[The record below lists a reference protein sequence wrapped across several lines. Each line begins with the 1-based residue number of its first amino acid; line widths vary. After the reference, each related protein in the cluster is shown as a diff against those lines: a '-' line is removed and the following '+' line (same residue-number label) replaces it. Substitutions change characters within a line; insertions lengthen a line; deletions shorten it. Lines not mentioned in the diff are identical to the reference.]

1 MVVWCLAR
9 PPPCSHSIRPHGKTL
24 HPAGGRI
31 QKERDKGGWWGLT
44 HTGLSHFIVWG
55 TTCRKAFRW
64 EHLQSLICGETVRDN
79 MALELFCDS
88 ETGKLCTLW
97 EQLQVQQVP
106 SGPEERRSSQPQI
119 IIRLHL
125 SPVSNLY
132 HFMAQNCP
140 FFFPL

>member
-1 MVVWCLAR
+1 MEKRYIQQVGGSRKRETREADGGLPIRVCLILL
-9 PPPCSHSIRPHGKTL
+9 CEG
-24 HPAGGRI
+24 
-31 QKERDKGGWWGLT
+31 
-44 HTGLSHFIVWG
+44 
-55 TTCRKAFRW
+55 KAFRW

-79 MALELFCDS
+79 MALELSCDS

-97 EQLQVQQVP
+97 EQLQVQQAP
-106 SGPEERRSSQPQI
+106 SGPEERRSSQPQT

-125 SPVSNLY
+125 TPVSNLY